1 MRFAAPVFALIAA
14 LVLFSG
20 LGSVGFLDENE
31 ARHLAVAAPMD
42 GEIERLTPLLW
53 GEPVH
58 ERPLLGYALDF
69 AGAHFPGTDP
79 TGPRAVRAVAMLAL
93 VGVIGWLGARR
104 FGARAGGLA
113 ALALLTSIGT
123 PVAARTDGPQ
133 VLASLFGWIACA
145 GFMEALFGAEDRRDR
160 ALVVAWGGLGLAL
173 VTGGPL
179 PTLWPLGG
187 LALYLR
193 LARRARGWRQLAPW
207 WGAAIVIG
215 LALPWFGAM
224 LELHRGA
231 FAARLPWFP
240 YAGPPH
246 GSWLR
251 APLVAVS
258 LLLAAA
264 FPWCALLPGALA
276 HADAWWRSAAPRRVP
291 RGAHATGP
299 GAETAPGPGMVLTA
313 VEEQVRFESQAHLVI
328 AWLVA
333 AAATLALYPQPPL
346 SAALAALPAVALLAG
361 RLLDHALERPERVRP
376 AIAAAANTLALVGI
390 PLAVVLAMSAG
401 RVPWAAQPI
410 RLLSAVALVVSVLP
424 FLAMFAGRPR
434 VSALLFA
441 LPVALGTPIVNHTLL
456 PALEDALD
464 TRHVAAV
471 MERVSP
477 PAAAVVLVE
486 PPPSSLR
493 LYLWRNLVVADTLAV
508 ELPRERAADGA
519 TYLMFRAAREPEVAR
534 AAGAPL
540 EILLRTPG
548 MVLARV
554 RAR

>member
-1 MRFAAPVFALIAA
+1 MRLAAPVLVLIAA

-20 LGSVGFLDENE
+20 LGSVGLLDENE
-31 ARHLAVAAPMD
+31 ARHLAVAAPMY
-42 GEIERLTPLLW
+42 GQIERLTPLLG

-58 ERPLLGYALDF
+58 ERPLLGYALDV
-69 AGAHFPGTDP
+69 AGARFPGTDP

-93 VGVIGWLGARR
+93 VGVTGWLGARR

-133 VLASLFGWIACA
+133 ILASLFGWAACA
-145 GFMEALFGAEDRRDR
+145 GFMEALFGSEEKRGWS
-160 ALVVAWGGLGLAL
+160 LVLAWGGVGLAL
-173 VTGGPL
+173 LTGGPL
-179 PTLWPLGG
+179 PALWPLGG

-193 LARRARGWRQLAPW
+193 LARRARGWRELAPG

-215 LALPWFGAM
+215 LALPWYGAM
-224 LELHRGA
+224 IELHRIP
-231 FAARLPWFP
+231 FASRLPWFP
-240 YAGPPH
+240 YAGAAH
-246 GSWLR
+246 GPWLR

-276 HADAWWRSAAPRRVP
+276 HADAWWRSPAPRRP
-291 RGAHATGP
+291 TRDAHTTGP
-299 GAETAPGPGMVLTA
+299 VAETVPDPGMVLTA
-313 VEEQVRFESQAHLVI
+313 VEEQVSFESQAHLVI
-328 AWLVA
+328 AWLVSA
-333 AAATLALYPQPPL
+333 AFTLALYPQPPL
-346 SAALAALPAVALLAG
+346 SAALPALPAMALLTG
-361 RLLDHALERPERVRP
+361 RLLDHALERPERVRSG
-376 AIAAAANTLALVGI
+376 IGAAANTLALVGI
-390 PLAVVLAMSAG
+390 PLAVVLAMSAA

-410 RLLSAVALVVSVLP
+410 RLLAAVALVVSVLP

-434 VSALLFA
+434 VTALLFA
-441 LPVALGTPIVNHTLL
+441 LPVAIGTPIVSMVLL

-464 TRHVAAV
+464 TRRVAAA
-471 MERVSP
+471 MERLSP
-477 PAAAVVLVE
+477 ADAAVVLVE

-493 LYLWRNLVVADTLAV
+493 LDLWRNLVVADTLAA

-519 TYLMFRAAREPEVAR
+519 TYLMFRAARESDVAR